1 MAPLFPNAERTVP
14 VAAAYAGVI
23 LIWATTPLAIKW
35 SGEGP
40 GWLFGVTSRMLLG
53 SACVWLLM
61 LLTRTRLPLHRAAL
75 VHYAAGALG
84 IYGAMLLSYWGAQRM
99 PSGWLSV
106 LFGLSPLV
114 TAVLSRAVLGE
125 AALSPR
131 RLCGQALALG
141 GLLLIYGGAEHAG
154 AAAAAGIGAV
164 LIAVVLHSVSG
175 VWIKRLDVRM
185 PALASVGGSMALAL
199 PAYGLTWIALDGA
212 WPHALPAQAL
222 LSIAYLG
229 VVATTAGFTLYY
241 HVLRHLRATQVA
253 LINFATPVFSL
264 ALGHVF
270 NAEEISVR
278 VAAGTCLILAGLVLH
293 EFQSGRAAA
302 TRAVRSRA

>member
-1 MAPLFPNAERTVP
+1 MP

-23 LIWATTPLAIKW
+23 IIWATTPLAIKW

-40 GWLFGVTSRMLLG
+40 GWLFGVMSRMLLG

-61 LLTRTRLPLHRAAL
+61 LLTRTRLPLDRAAL
-75 VHYAAGALG
+75 VHYTAGALG
-84 IYGAMLLSYWGAQRM
+84 IYGAMLLSYWGAQHM

-114 TAVLSRAVLGE
+114 TALLSRILLGE

-131 RLCGQALALG
+131 RLSGQALALG
-141 GLLLIYGGAEHAG
+141 GLFVIYGDTASAG
-154 AAAAAGIGAV
+154 PAAAAGIGAV
-164 LIAVVLHSVSG
+164 LLAVILHSVSG
-175 VWIKRLDVRM
+175 VWIKRLDVHM

-199 PAYGLTWIALDGA
+199 PAYGLTWCVLDGA
-212 WPHALPAQAL
+212 WPGALPAQAL
-222 LSIAYLG
+222 LSITYLG

-264 ALGHVF
+264 AIGHIF
-270 NAEEISVR
+270 NAEAISAR
-278 VAAGTCLILAGLVLH
+278 VAGGTSLILAGLVLH
-293 EFQSGRAAA
+293 ELQFGRAPAA
-302 TRAVRSRA
+302 DAARARP

>member
-1 MAPLFPNAERTVP
+1 MLPLSPTAERSVP

-23 LIWATTPLAIKW
+23 IIWATTPLAIKW

-40 GWLFGVTSRMLLG
+40 GWLFGVMSRMLIG

-61 LLTRTRLPLHRAAL
+61 LLTRTRLPLDRAAL

-84 IYGAMLLSYWGAQRM
+84 IYGAMLLSYWGAQHM

-114 TAVLSRAVLGE
+114 TALLSRVLLGE

-141 GLLLIYGGAEHAG
+141 GLYLIYGGAGHAG
-154 AAAAAGIGAV
+154 SAAAAGIGAV
-164 LIAVVLHSVSG
+164 LIAVVLHSASG
-175 VWIKRLDVRM
+175 VWIKRLNVRM

-199 PAYGLTWIALDGA
+199 PAYGLTWFVLDGA
-212 WPHALPAQAL
+212 WPRTLPSQAL

-229 VVATTAGFTLYY
+229 VIATTAGFTLYY
-241 HVLRHLRATQVA
+241 HVLRQLRATQVA

-270 NAEEISVR
+270 NAEPISLR
-278 VAAGTCLILAGLVLH
+278 VAGGTSLILAGLVLH
-293 EFQSGRAAA
+293 ELQFRRTPAKPGGSARQ
-302 TRAVRSRA
+302 

>member
-1 MAPLFPNAERTVP
+1 MTALPTAEQTVP

-23 LIWATTPLAIKW
+23 IIWATTPLAIKW

-40 GWLFGVTSRMLLG
+40 GWLFGVMSRMLLG

-61 LLTRTRLPLHRAAL
+61 LLTRTRLPLDRAAL
-75 VHYAAGALG
+75 VHYTAGALG
-84 IYGAMLLSYWGAQRM
+84 IYGAMLLSYWGAQHM

-114 TAVLSRAVLGE
+114 TAL
-125 AALSPR
+125 LSPR
-131 RLCGQALALG
+131 RLSGQALALG
-141 GLLLIYGGAEHAG
+141 GLFVIYGDTASAG
-154 AAAAAGIGAV
+154 PAAAAGIGAV
-164 LIAVVLHSVSG
+164 LLAVILHSVSG
-175 VWIKRLDVRM
+175 VWIKRLDVHM

-199 PAYGLTWIALDGA
+199 PAYGLTWCVLDGA
-212 WPHALPAQAL
+212 WPGALPAQAL
-222 LSIAYLG
+222 LSITYLG

-264 ALGHVF
+264 AIGHIF
-270 NAEEISVR
+270 NAEAISAR
-278 VAAGTCLILAGLVLH
+278 VAGGTSLILAGLVLH
-293 EFQSGRAAA
+293 ELQFGRAPAA
-302 TRAVRSRA
+302 DAARARP